1 MLTDEE
7 KVDGRRHMGY
17 LNVQEAA
24 TFVLGVP
31 AAVQTQFVI
40 EGALNKLLAAAEPTF
55 RRYIQVLNGIECQIV
70 EDQSNLAAK
79 QIGNIQVNTEEF
91 TDLMKQ
97 YKFWQGQL
105 ANLLGVPPNPFDQ
118 RPGFGSGSVAG
129 NGVNV
134 PVLSG

>member
-17 LNVQEAA
+17 LNVQETA

-40 EGALNKLLAAAEPTF
+40 EGALQKILAAAEPTF
-55 RRYIQVLNGIECQIV
+55 RRYINALNGIECQILDNQ
-70 EDQSNLAAK
+70 ENLAAGK
-79 QIGNIQVNTEEF
+79 IGNIEVNLKEF
-91 TDLMKQ
+91 EDLMKR

-105 ANLLGVPPNPFDQ
+105 SNLLGVPPNPFDA
-118 RPGFGSGSVAG
+118 RPGFGSGATAG
-129 NGVNV
+129 NGINV
-134 PVLSG
+134 PVIT